1 MTLHI
6 YLFINIYLDL
16 SIDNALHGKSH
27 KAIPDAISVNTKL
40 STNKQE
46 IANEFNKFLQRF
58 VQTITLQLLIDHT
71 RVI

>member
-1 MTLHI
+1 MAKT
-6 YLFINIYLDL
+6 NRKT
-16 SIDNALHGKSH
+16 IDNALHRKSR

-40 STNKQE
+40 STINKKLQMNS
-46 IANEFNKFLQRF
+46 ISILQRF